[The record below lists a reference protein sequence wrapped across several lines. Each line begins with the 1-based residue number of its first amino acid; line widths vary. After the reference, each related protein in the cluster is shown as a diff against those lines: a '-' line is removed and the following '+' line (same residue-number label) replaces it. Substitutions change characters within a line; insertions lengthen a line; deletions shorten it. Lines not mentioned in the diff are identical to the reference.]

1 MEYSVNKGVR
11 KANYERGLKF
21 GEKVYCGQDLRDLIG
36 MKIVEVDSNDIDSD
50 VVMWLEDEE
59 RHVAIF
65 FGELCFDG
73 ENMSTVEFG
82 SENGSVLLKEV
93 TEEDLKEF
101 ATMTLYYE
109 NDIVG
114 KNDEKTGVRH
124 IYCNDI
130 SLEGTDDF
138 TVKSLYVFYD
148 GRIMTEK

>member
-1 MEYSVNKGVR
+1 MEYSVSKKVNF
-11 KANYERGLKF
+11 ERGLKL

-36 MKIVEVDSNDIDSD
+36 MKIVEVDSNEIDSD

-73 ENMSTVEFG
+73 ESMSTVEFG
-82 SENGSVLLKEV
+82 SENGSVLLREV

-101 ATMTLYYE
+101 ATMTHFYE
-109 NDIVG
+109 NDFFG
-114 KNDEKTGVRH
+114 ENDEKIGVNH
-124 IYCNDI
+124 LYCNDI

-138 TVKSLYVFYD
+138 KVKNLYVFYD

>member
-114 KNDEKTGVRH
+114 ENDEKIGVNH
-124 IYCNDI
+124 LYCNDI
-130 SLEGTDDF
+130 ALEGTENF
-138 TVKSLYVFYD
+138 AVKSLYVFYD
-148 GRIMTEK
+148 GRIMTGK